1 MNDRDLCNTYPT
13 SLFFHSSPTGTNRQ
27 PHLMTTLTGSINLW
41 PINRSFFNRP
51 LGMNKE
57 SRAIAPPGF
66 PSQSRR
72 KLIHSRSMWN
82 FISITLVLANQCKSS
97 QFAIIG
103 FILQFYVYIFSV
115 PHPRTKAIWC
125 SGTKPWHWAFLFPT
139 PLILSIHQLECCS
152 FRLSTWYCWKF
163 HQASTKSSIKLDI
176 CPFAF
181 ETRNDYKTTFILTIR
196 SHQYNRLSF
205 WRSHSLSH

>member
-1 MNDRDLCNTYPT
+1 MADPEDTIYLSSACLSTQSLAAHIHLDTYCHLTIYPRCLCMNDRDLCNTYPT

-115 PHPRTKAIWC
+115 PHPRTKAI
-125 SGTKPWHWAFLFPT
+125 
-139 PLILSIHQLECCS
+139 
-152 FRLSTWYCWKF
+152 
-163 HQASTKSSIKLDI
+163 
-176 CPFAF
+176 
-181 ETRNDYKTTFILTIR
+181 
-196 SHQYNRLSF
+196 
-205 WRSHSLSH
+205 